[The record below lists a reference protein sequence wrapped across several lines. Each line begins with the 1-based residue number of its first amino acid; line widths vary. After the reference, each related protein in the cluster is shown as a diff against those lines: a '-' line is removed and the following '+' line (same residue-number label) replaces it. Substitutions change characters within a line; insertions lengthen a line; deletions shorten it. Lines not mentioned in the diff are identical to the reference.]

1 MYKFE
6 KLSVWQEA
14 LTLARYCYVIARA
27 LPGFENF
34 GLSDQLRRAATSI
47 LLNIAEGSGSET
59 DKEFL
64 RFLFVA
70 RKSLYEVVAVIKFI
84 EVEHSGVATQEVLK
98 QVDVV
103 GKLLNGLIRKLKAN
117 S

>member
-14 LTLARYCYVIARA
+14 LALAHYGYA
-27 LPGFENF
+27 LSRQLPAIEKF
-34 GLSDQLRRAATSI
+34 GLSDQLRRAVTSVM
-47 LLNIAEGSGSET
+47 LNIAEGTGSET

-64 RFLFVA
+64 RYLFVA
-70 RKSLYEVVAVIKFI
+70 RKSLYEVVALVKFA
-84 EVEHSGVATQEVLK
+84 EVEYCKLQPTKTLH

-103 GKLLNGLIRKLKAN
+103 GKLLNGLIRKLKAE